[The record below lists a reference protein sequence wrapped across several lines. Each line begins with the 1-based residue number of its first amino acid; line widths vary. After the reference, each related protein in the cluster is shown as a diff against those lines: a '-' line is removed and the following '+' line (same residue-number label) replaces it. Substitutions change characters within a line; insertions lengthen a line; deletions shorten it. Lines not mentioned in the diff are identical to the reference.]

1 MQVRPFQLSLGVDD
15 EGTYLL
21 YVYTDV
27 HNIALPIDIPDRIL
41 AVGTQLLEARQPV
54 FYDDPHELGS
64 ELGAILY
71 PPEVQQQLHAAADRA
86 LRTKER
92 VQIHLQIAVPELA
105 ALPWEWAI
113 IPTPQP
119 WAPARTDDFPVIR
132 LSSVAQPAPPIVID
146 GPLRILLCVHEHD
159 FDTVNTIYGILS
171 HEIAAQRIAV
181 DVRTILSAVDIE
193 VALQQHEYHIVHCMA
208 AVQIDA
214 DHQVTLRYA
223 EAIPS
228 DTLRTLFAPYPQIG
242 LLLITPVGYP
252 TAELLAFPQLYAAM
266 LLSSTLPAAITSSG
280 TLTPAVAVRAAATL
294 YNALREGTALDLAVS
309 RVRRTLSHFEVDTVW
324 GFLQLRMVA
333 GSEHHFVFPPPAPRS
348 AWVRAALSLIALLLT
363 LFVAIVLGRWL
374 RGDTIPPFLRA
385 FLP

>member
-1 MQVRPFQLSLGVDD
+1 MAAQ
-15 EGTYLL
+15 
-21 YVYTDV
+21 
-27 HNIALPIDIPDRIL
+27 
-41 AVGTQLLEARQPV
+41 
-54 FYDDPHELGS
+54 ELGS

-385 FLP
+385 LLP